1 MRISSLFLAVCTIAS
16 ACSDSKEEYRGPYE
30 RVGMAGTWLSSCF
43 NHEDHSHRNEAVFED
58 DTHTMDRLTFAA
70 HDCKDGERVTVYR
83 TEGRSAGLNNE
94 ADIDGWKTIRFTVAG
109 VKLMLESQNV
119 VDQYNKNNRYERN
132 DWERDEFF
140 DISSRSFDG
149 KEEKEL
155 TIGSVRRHTF
165 LMEGKQLR
173 RASYENNL
181 ALRTDDVAHIFYQK
195 E

>member
-1 MRISSLFLAVCTIAS
+1 
-16 ACSDSKEEYRGPYE
+16 
-30 RVGMAGTWLSSCF
+30 MAGTWLSSCF

-119 VDQYNKNNRYERN
+119 VDQYNK
-132 DWERDEFF
+132 FF